1 MLIVMGIVIVG
12 SWLLLN
18 VAVLAILLWNA
29 RARQQHDA
37 FIQALESA
45 PPPSAALR
53 KLLSSKSPWEETN
66 G

>member
-29 RARQQHDA
+29 RARQQHEA
-37 FIQALESA
+37 FIQALASA

-53 KLLSSKSPWEETN
+53 TLLSSNSPWEETN